1 MAPDYSLAF
10 RKPRS
15 DEWWCMPTTMTTNHQ
30 ADGFAVPLTE
40 TTNLGL
46 AMLIVESADG
56 AYQPIATVSSI
67 REARE
72 IANRDRMSRV
82 EDLDRGGEPL
92 CPERYVVWARGAKG
106 EYLPAQEMDAI

>member
-1 MAPDYSLAF
+1 
-10 RKPRS
+10 
-15 DEWWCMPTTMTTNHQ
+15 MTTNNP

-46 AMLIVESADG
+46 AILIVESADG
-56 AYQPIATVSSI
+56 AYQPVATVSSI

-72 IANRDRMSRV
+72 IASRDRMARV

-92 CPERYVVWARGAKG
+92 CPERYGMGAGSQGRVPARSGDRRYRRELK
-106 EYLPAQEMDAI
+106 

>member
-1 MAPDYSLAF
+1 
-10 RKPRS
+10 
-15 DEWWCMPTTMTTNHQ
+15 MPTTTTTNHQ

-72 IANRDRMSRV
+72 IASRDRMSRV

-92 CPERYVVWARGAKG
+92 CPERYIVWARGAKG
-106 EYLPAQEMDAI
+106 EYLPAQEIDAIDGN

>member
-1 MAPDYSLAF
+1 
-10 RKPRS
+10 
-15 DEWWCMPTTMTTNHQ
+15 MPTTMTTNHQ

-72 IANRDRMSRV
+72 IASRDKRARV
-82 EDLDRGGEPL
+82 ADLDRGEEPL
-92 CPERYVVWARGAKG
+92 CPERYVVWARGTNGA
-106 EYLPAQEMDAI
+106 YIPAQEIDAIDEN